1 MTSHIQEEGSKFSTE
16 LPGYGATENDDDLES
31 EPLVDKAKNVY
42 ESASRWSQLTFG
54 WLSPILSVGKAKNQ
68 LDIEDITSLP
78 LPMADTTAHVMKEF
92 REHWKKEISAEN
104 RDPQV
109 LRAIW
114 KTVYKDYC
122 YAGLLKLVH
131 DLLQFVGPQVLHG
144 LISFLRNPDAPMW
157 HGLLLTASVTFAQ
170 LVMSICLRHYFFQC
184 YRVGLRVRTIVI
196 TQIYQK
202 ALVLSSS
209 NYQHR
214 RGEITN
220 LMSVDSQRLQETT
233 TYLHSIWFSLVQI
246 ILAMFFLWR
255 EMGISILAGVLVIL
269 ISIPLTTKT
278 SSMMGRLQRSLMKVK
293 DNRIEVNNE
302 ILGNMKIV
310 KLQAWEKPFSEKVN
324 SLRQTELSKLFR
336 YMLGKILSIL
346 IWSTVPLAIS
356 VATFGTY
363 VLLGN
368 ELDVAEALTALALF
382 EILRFPLFMLPNTIN
397 NIVEAIVALGRV
409 DKFLKSIEHKRISPG
424 SLADIGVELAQA
436 SFVYEN
442 KRATFAASDSNDGNT
457 VPLSDAEWEMR
468 LLKAQLEDAEEQL
481 LQLEGRKSD
490 TPQRSNSKGNLL
502 SLSRIDVNIKKGEF
516 IAVVGGVG
524 SGKTTLLKAILG
536 EVRQLCG
543 DLQAKGKISYSAQST
558 FIMNATV
565 KDNILF
571 GKPENANPG
580 LYEKTIDVCAL
591 KHDFELLP
599 YGDQTEIGEK
609 GITLSGGQKARI
621 SMARALYHNPDI
633 FLLDDPLAAV
643 DALVGRKLFN
653 DCIVDSMLLSR
664 GIDTPDGTENKRTVI
679 LVTNAL
685 QYLSHPLVDRII
697 ILKEGKVIESGTFNE
712 LNSNKSSQFKT
723 FLDSFNETRTS
734 DDGKSDDDDKENDA
748 VSDKIDD
755 ENLLKTQT
763 SLRRKSSTRSSINES
778 LRGNQ
783 MNNEMRN
790 RETGKVST
798 KVYVA
803 WAKAAGGVW
812 VMALFVLGFAIN
824 EAVQFS
830 PKWWLTY
837 WSKHGTST
845 NQMHFLDIYALISAA
860 AMVTTLLCSLTVIT
874 FSLRASKDM
883 FSRLLKA
890 VMKAPM
896 SFFDTTPLG
905 QIINRFSKGALPNFH
920 SMLSIL
926 FLTPCAPLDIYT
938 LDEALPDSMRSYFF
952 TMAKCFSTVI
962 VISAVTPIFALSL
975 VPILFLYRFAQKYF
989 SVTYREL
996 KRLDSIQ
1003 RSPIYALFGETLD
1016 GVSTIRAFEAEAN
1029 LMKRMVKMLDNQQHA
1044 YFLTSASLCWLAV
1057 RLEVMGTVIVLFAC
1071 LFVVLEHDSQSE
1083 NESFA
1088 GLAGLAV
1095 AYALS
1100 VTQSLNWTVRVG
1112 SDFEANMVSVER
1124 LEQYVNIRSEAP
1136 SDTEFD
1142 EMIES
1147 WPAKGALDFQDVEL
1161 RYRPGLPRV
1170 LKQLN
1175 LSIPGN
1181 SKVGVV
1187 GRTGAG
1193 KLIYCLIFCS
1203 ILPVSQTTINWKL
1216 GKSTL
1221 LTALMRIVEVDK
1233 GKILI
1238 DGVDISLL
1246 GLRKLR
1252 STIAV
1257 IPQDPVLF
1265 SGTIKQNLDPF
1276 DEYPADR
1283 IESVLARVGLMN
1295 EEEDN
1300 SSITSL
1306 EDAVLEGGEN
1316 FSVGQRQLLVI
1327 GRALLS
1333 EVSVVICDEATA
1345 AVDAETDKHIQKI
1358 FRSDFDNATC
1368 LTVAHRLN
1376 TIMDSDYILVME
1388 DGKAAEFDTPKN
1400 LLKEHGGKFKELVD
1414 AWEEEHAN

>member
-1 MTSHIQEEGSKFSTE
+1 MTSHIQEEDSKFSTE
-16 LPGYGATENDDDLES
+16 LPGYGAIKNDDDLES
-31 EPLVDKAKNVY
+31 EPLIGKTKNVY
-42 ESASRWSQLTFG
+42 ESASTWSQLTFG
-54 WLSPILSVGKAKNQ
+54 WLSPILRVGKAKNK
-68 LDIEDITSLP
+68 LDIEDITNLP
-78 LPMADTTAHVMKEF
+78 LPMADTTAHVIKEF

-170 LVMSICLRHYFFQC
+170 LFMSICLRHYFFQC

-310 KLQAWEKPFSEKVN
+310 KLQAWERPFSEKVN
-324 SLRQTELSKLFR
+324 SLRQTELSKLFW
-336 YMLGKILSIL
+336 YMMGKILSIL

-356 VATFGTY
+356 VGTFGTY

-397 NIVEAIVALGRV
+397 NIVEATVALSRV
-409 DKFLKSIEHKRISPG
+409 DKFLKSIEHKRVSPG
-424 SLADIGVELAQA
+424 SLADIGVELAHA

-442 KRATFAASDSNDGNT
+442 KRATFAASDSNDKST
-457 VPLSDAEWEMR
+457 IPLSDAEWEMR

-481 LQLEGRKSD
+481 LQIEGRKND

-516 IAVVGGVG
+516 IAIVGGVG
-524 SGKTTLLKAILG
+524 SGKTTLLKAVLG

-653 DCIVDSMLLSR
+653 DCIVDSMLLSK

-734 DDGKSDDDDKENDA
+734 DDGKSDDDEKQNDA
-748 VSDKIDD
+748 VSDKIED
-755 ENLLKTQT
+755 EGLLKTQT
-763 SLRRKSSTRSSINES
+763 SLRRKSSTLSNINES
-778 LRGNQ
+778 SRGDQ
-783 MNNEMRN
+783 MNDEMRK

-824 EAVQFS
+824 ETVQFA

-837 WSKHGTST
+837 WSEHGTSS
-845 NQMHFLDIYALISAA
+845 NQFHFLDIYALISAA
-860 AMVTTLLCSLTVIT
+860 AMVTTLFCSLTVIT
-874 FSLRASKDM
+874 FSLRASKDT

-905 QIINRFSKGALPNFH
+905 QIINRFSK
-920 SMLSIL
+920 
-926 FLTPCAPLDIYT
+926 DIYT

-1029 LMKRMVKMLDNQQHA
+1029 LMKRMVNMLDNQQHA

-1071 LFVVLEHDSQSE
+1071 LFVVLEHDSQSG
-1083 NESFA
+1083 NEAFA

-1136 SDTEFD
+1136 SDTKFD
-1142 EMIES
+1142 EMIQS
-1147 WPAKGALDFQDVEL
+1147 WPAKGALDFQNVEL

-1170 LKQLN
+1170 LKELN

-1193 KLIYCLIFCS
+1193 K
-1203 ILPVSQTTINWKL
+1203 
-1216 GKSTL
+1216 STL
-1221 LTALMRIVEVDK
+1221 LTALMRIVEVDN
-1233 GKILI
+1233 GQILI
-1238 DGVDISLL
+1238 DGVDISML
-1246 GLRKLR
+1246 GLQKLR

-1276 DEYPADR
+1276 DEYPAER
-1283 IESVLARVGLMN
+1283 LESVLARVGLMN

-1300 SSITSL
+1300 SAITSL
-1306 EDAVLEGGEN
+1306 EDAVLEGGAN

-1376 TIMDSDYILVME
+1376 TIMDSDYILVMD

-1414 AWEEEHAN
+1414 AWEKEHAS